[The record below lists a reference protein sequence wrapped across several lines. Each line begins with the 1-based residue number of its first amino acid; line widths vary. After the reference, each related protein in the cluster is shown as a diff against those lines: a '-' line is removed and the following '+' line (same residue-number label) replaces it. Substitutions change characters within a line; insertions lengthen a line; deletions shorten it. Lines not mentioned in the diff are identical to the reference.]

1 MPYTI
6 LLARVNKLNLRKHK
20 FIIIIITSILAC
32 GSLMIISPLL
42 LARGDSIDSSSEA
55 LNISKN

>member
-20 FIIIIITSILAC
+20 FIIITSILAC

-42 LARGDSIDSSSEA
+42 LARGDSVDSSSEA